1 MPLNPKSTERE
12 RLERPEA
19 DLGDARGA
27 TASRFVEAIEQLL
40 ATGQYTW
47 AVETLRGIQATVL
60 RTQAVTPR
68 QRRAVWS
75 IEAGN
80 RWRGRRR

>member
-1 MPLNPKSTERE
+1 MPLNRNATERE
-12 RLERPEA
+12 RLERPDA
-19 DLGDARGA
+19 DLPDGRETDWA
-27 TASRFVEAIEQLL
+27 RFVDAIEQLL

-47 AVETLRGIQATVL
+47 ALETLKGIQATVL

>member
-1 MPLNPKSTERE
+1 MSRPIDRE

-27 TASRFVEAIEQLL
+27 TASRFVDTIEQLL

-47 AVETLRGIQATVL
+47 AKETLRGIQATVL